1 MTNGTRRKKEI
12 QFRYYEI
19 PQDEPCLALLG
30 EAWVRPYGDGV
41 DCLHFHNYM
50 EIGFCYDGDG
60 EIILDEE
67 SIPYKPD
74 MFTVIP
80 KNYPHN
86 TNSTGFALSRWEY
99 IFIDVETFLREMYRD
114 NQIYVDDLIAIINN
128 RAWVVEAA
136 KYHETAGLIRSI
148 MEEMRYKKDFYAE
161 SVCGM
166 ILSLLMNVARMN
178 HKGSGKVRKQSV
190 GVSQMTVALHYIGK
204 HYAEDLTIGDLAA
217 VSHMSETHFRRIFQ
231 KVMNMTPSDYL
242 NLVRVQMACEHM
254 RKHNDSM
261 ELVAE
266 KCGFQSVSTF
276 NRNFKKILGI
286 TPYQWKIHPE
296 NYEAKLLNYKISVY
310 RGW

>member
-1 MTNGTRRKKEI
+1 MNNGTRRKKEI

-60 EIILDEE
+60 EMVLDEE
-67 SIPYKPD
+67 SVPYEAG
-74 MFTVIP
+74 MFTIIP

-99 IFIDVETFLREMYRD
+99 IFVDVEALLGEIYRD
-114 NQIYVDDLIAIINN
+114 NKIFADDLIAVINN
-128 RAWVVEAA
+128 RAWTVEADEYPEVA
-136 KYHETAGLIRSI
+136 ALIRGV
-148 MEEMRYKKDFYAE
+148 MEEMRYKKDFYFE
-161 SVCGM
+161 SVRGM
-166 ILSLLMNVARMN
+166 LLSLLMNIARMN
-178 HKGSGKVRKQSV
+178 HKGSGKVRKQSS

-204 HYAEDLTIGDLAA
+204 HYAEDLTIGDLAG
-217 VSHMSETHFRRIFQ
+217 VSHMSETHFRRVFQ

-242 NLVRVQMACEHM
+242 NLVRVQMACEYM
-254 RKHNDSM
+254 KKHTDSM

-296 NYEAKLLNYKISVY
+296 NYEAKLLNYNISAY